1 MAENEGAQQKK
12 GKGKLLIIIG
22 LAVLLVG
29 GGGAAT
35 MLRSKDKTDKDD
47 PNGVD
52 SASEIKDS
60 ASGHENKDE
69 KSHGVSMQD
78 SIKNANLPSLIYAF
92 DANFV
97 ANIAGE
103 NGGKFLNLL
112 LEVEAT
118 SAEVVTQMKKKD
130 AAMKD
135 AIIMLIS
142 SKSEKELSSAEGKTK
157 LKNEITMRL
166 ENVLGSGTIQA
177 VYFTDFSIM
186 QQ

>member
-1 MAENEGAQQKK
+1 MAENEVAQQKK
-12 GKGKLLIIIG
+12 GKGKLLIIVG

-35 MLRSKDKTDKDD
+35 MLRSKDKTDKDESTE
-47 PNGVD
+47 VD
-52 SASEIKDS
+52 SASEIKES
-60 ASGHENKDE
+60 ASGNEKKDE
-69 KSHGVSMQD
+69 KSHGASLQD
-78 SIKNANLPSLIYAF
+78 SIKNANVPSLIYAF
-92 DANFV
+92 SDHFV
-97 ANIAGE
+97 SNIEGE
-103 NGGKFLNLL
+103 SGGLFLNLL

-118 SAEVVTQMKKKD
+118 SAEVVSQMKKKD

-142 SKSEKELSSAEGKTK
+142 SKSEKELSTAEGKTK